1 MPSPAPSKG
10 KAETIVGQIARAI
23 EAGLMKPRDK
33 LPSIRAA
40 AEHYDVAKN
49 TVVEV
54 YDRLVALGLVEARRG
69 AGFFVAAVSRVST
82 EARSPHVA
90 EALDILGL
98 LREQLDQHFEVRI
111 GDGRPP
117 ASWMEGSELGRHMRL
132 TGARGGVPIEHG
144 YGSALGYGP
153 LRERLSLVL
162 AERSIPVGPDQV
174 LLTHGANHALDLII
188 RHALEPDDAA
198 MVDDPGY
205 YPLFAKL
212 KLAKVE
218 MLGVKR
224 LAEGPDLDDFAE
236 KAASGRAKI
245 FFTQSLAHNP
255 TGSSMSVA
263 VAHRLL
269 QIAARHGVTIVE
281 DDPFADILAPTLYR
295 LASLDQLESVIYL
308 GTFAKTLSASLRVG
322 YIAASAGT
330 ITALRDMK
338 MLTVVNSSGYV
349 ERLVHDLMISGHYR
363 HHLKRLK
370 SRIEQAT
377 DVAVSQLGRFGL
389 EIFSAPTG
397 GYYLWCR
404 IPAGRD
410 DVSFSKAAAAEGIFI
425 APGTMFSPDRSAHAG
440 HMRIN
445 VAYADDPRF
454 LGFLSRS
461 SKA

>member
-1 MPSPAPSKG
+1 MPPRPPHQG
-10 KAETIVGQIARAI
+10 KAEAIVGQIARSI
-23 EAGLMKPRDK
+23 DAGLMKPGDR

-40 AEHYDVAKN
+40 AEHHDVAKN
-49 TVVEV
+49 TIVEV
-54 YDRLVALGLVEARRG
+54 YDRLVALGVVEARRG
-69 AGFFVAAVSRVST
+69 SGFFVGAVRRKSP
-82 EARSPHVA
+82 EAQAPHVA
-90 EALDILGL
+90 EALDVLSL

-132 TGARGGVPIEHG
+132 TGGRGAPPIEHG

-153 LRERLSLVL
+153 LRERLSLML
-162 AERSIPVGPDQV
+162 GERSIPVGPDQV

-188 RHALEPDDAA
+188 RHALEPGEAA

-224 LAEGPDLDDFAE
+224 LADGPDLDDFAA
-236 KAASGRAKI
+236 KAAAGRAKI

-281 DDPFADILAPTLYR
+281 DDPFADVLAPTLYR

-322 YIAASAGT
+322 YIAASHRT
-330 ITALRDMK
+330 VTALRDMK

-349 ERLVHDLMISGHYR
+349 ERLVHDLIIGGHYR
-363 HHLKRLK
+363 HHLRRLK
-370 SRIEQAT
+370 GRIELAT
-377 DVAVSQLGRFGL
+377 EGAMANLARFGL
-389 EIFSAPTG
+389 ETFSPPTG
-397 GYYLWCR
+397 GYYLWSR
-404 IPAGRD
+404 IPGGLD
-410 DVSFSKAAAAEGIFI
+410 DLAFARTAAANGIFI
-425 APGTMFSPDRSAHAG
+425 APGTMFSPDRSDHSD
-440 HMRIN
+440 HMRVN

-454 LGFLSRS
+454 LALLAKPSG
-461 SKA
+461 